1 MLRFL
6 VAFDPWF
13 LAFGLV
19 LDCEDSAISVH
30 VGPLSATLWWENED
44 ADQ

>member
-1 MLRFL
+1 MLGFF

-19 LDCEDSAISVH
+19 LDIADCAVSVH
-30 VGPLSATLWWENED
+30 VGPLALCVYWE
-44 ADQ
+44 